1 MFYQNCK
8 NQQTRLSGFQKGL
21 APMKALIKIY
31 HQYRLVLVFVLLAS
45 TITSERPMRHWLVV
59 PTFVSVWLAKV
70 FKWGVTGFTL
80 YILFFNGIHLPWW
93 LSVASVITGEILSI
107 AVAAAEME
115 MKHYGY
121 LNS

>member
-1 MFYQNCK
+1 MFYQNCN
-8 NQQTRLSGFQKGL
+8 NQQSRISGLQKCLGPL
-21 APMKALIKIY
+21 KSLIKIY
-31 HQYRLVLVFVLLAS
+31 QHYRLILVFVLLAS
-45 TITSERPMRHWLVV
+45 TITSERPMRHFLVI
-59 PTFVSVWLAKV
+59 PTFVAVWLAKV

-80 YILFFNGIHLPWW
+80 FILFFNGIHLPWW
-93 LSVASVITGEILSI
+93 LSVASVITGEVLSI

>member
-1 MFYQNCK
+1 M
-8 NQQTRLSGFQKGL
+8 RS
-21 APMKALIKIY
+21 LIKIY
-31 HQYRLVLVFVLLAS
+31 EHYRLVLVFVLFAS
-45 TITSERPMRHWLVV
+45 TINSERPMRHWLVI
-59 PTFVSVWLAKV
+59 PTFLAVLLAKV

-107 AVAAAEME
+107 AVAAAKME